1 MASCVKNI
9 GTTQFIISKRNHRF
23 IRAIR
28 TGLKTVFQNSL
39 MISIQFLKDQYK
51 SPALKTMGIYTITN
65 FFGKG
70 LSFLLLPL
78 FTNPKY
84 LTAADNGLL
93 SLFGQ
98 AIIFVL
104 PFINLGVMQSA
115 SVDYFKL
122 DKKNFKDFCTTGF
135 AMAITMALISGMTFF
150 MGRDFLAKRFSF
162 PAIFIWAIPLAAFL
176 NFCYEFV
183 ILLIRNRDDAPR
195 YMKVNITKILMELGL
210 AVLLIIYF
218 SWGWLGRVS
227 GMLVS
232 AALVAMYALYFLLKN
247 GYLSGSVRKQI
258 IIAEL
263 KYSVPIITMQLS
275 MFCLFSSDSFLL
287 AGITKNTA
295 EVGIYGMACVFG
307 SIIITLSGAII
318 QYMVPKINKA
328 LSAEK
333 TDYAEIQKQAKIY
346 FSIMAFTFVALLLC
360 VPVIYH
366 IFINSTYWPGIRY
379 FFFLST
385 GYFFWTIAVFMYTFL
400 LYHKQKMKLFLQALS
415 IIAISLASNYLF
427 INAMGSMGAA
437 ISVCCSYGTVMLLAF
452 IATKR
457 YWKLL
462 LHSAKV

>member
-1 MASCVKNI
+1 M
-9 GTTQFIISKRNHRF
+9 T
-23 IRAIR
+23 
-28 TGLKTVFQNSL
+28 
-39 MISIQFLKDQYK
+39 SIQFLKAQYK

-78 FTNPKY
+78 FTNPRY
-84 LTAADNGLL
+84 LTPADNGLL

-104 PFINLGVMQSA
+104 PFINLGVLQSA

-135 AMAITMALISGMTFF
+135 AMAITMAIVSAVAFF
-150 MGRDFLAKRFSF
+150 LSRDFLSKRFSF

-195 YMKVNITKILMELGL
+195 YMKVNITKIVMELGL
-210 AVLLIIYF
+210 AVVLIIYF
-218 SWGWLGRVS
+218 SWGWWGRVS
-227 GMLVS
+227 GILISGGFVTI
-232 AALVAMYALYFLLKN
+232 YAIYFLIKN
-247 GYLSGSVRKQI
+247 GYLSGSIRMK
-258 IIAEL
+258 IIASEL

-307 SIIITLSGAII
+307 SIIITLSGAIV

-328 LSAEK
+328 LSAPK
-333 TDYAEIQKQAKIY
+333 IDYAEIRKHAKLY
-346 FSIMAFTFVALLLC
+346 FTVMSFTFIALLLL

-366 IFINSTYWPGIRY
+366 LFINNNYWPGIRY
-379 FFFLST
+379 FCFLSA
-385 GYFFWTIAVFMYTFL
+385 GYFFWTITVFMYTFL
-400 LYHKQKMKLFLQALS
+400 LYYKQKRKLFLQA
-415 IIAISLASNYLF
+415 IAVIMISLCSNYVF
-427 INAMGSMGAA
+427 IKEMGSLGAA
-437 ISVCCSYGTVMLLAF
+437 ISVCCSYFTVMLLAF
-452 IATKR
+452 VSTKK
-457 YWKLL
+457 YWKPLL
-462 LHSAKV
+462 LGAEE